1 MLSITWR
8 TFCTNSLMISNLNP
22 FSWSW
27 PKAQK
32 YPLDLRFLS
41 VVWSL
46 VSTKVIVAQFQT
58 KVGDCWSMFWRW
70 FVFVCYND
78 DLLFHPG
85 PDMTTH
91 SVVGKLEG
99 SIHIFPSNMFSLKPP
114 YFICITYNRY
124 LPVISR
130 NPQVFRV
137 VSSFSRCVAFPTKFT
152 YNGNFLKEK
161 IWSLATNCS
170 SLF

>member
-8 TFCTNSLMISNLNP
+8 TFCTNSLMILNLNL

-32 YPLDLRFLS
+32 SPLDLRFLS
-41 VVWSL
+41 VGWSL
-46 VSTKVIVAQFQT
+46 VSTKVIVAQFQIIQT

-70 FVFVCYND
+70 FVFFCYND

-91 SVVGKLEG
+91 SVVGQLEG
-99 SIHIFPSNMFSLKPP
+99 STHIFPSIVFSETS
-114 YFICITYNRY
+114 ICITYNRY
-124 LPVISR
+124 LPVMSR
-130 NPQVFRV
+130 NPHVFRV
-137 VSSFSRCVAFPTKFT
+137 VSSCSRCVAFPTKFT
-152 YNGNFLKEK
+152 YSGNFL
-161 IWSLATNCS
+161 
-170 SLF
+170 